1 MWKWLT
7 AAGVLAVATGLLPA
21 GEAAAVLA
29 RVAPV
34 LVFLAAI
41 TVVAELADAAGVF
54 GVAADAAARLGR
66 GSVPALFGLTAALAT
81 ATTVVL
87 SLDTTV
93 VLLTPIVIT
102 LAVRL
107 DLPPAPFAVL
117 TLWLANTASLLLPV
131 SNLTNLLAA
140 GHLTRL
146 GVAFPALMAA
156 PAAIVLAVSLLVIAA
171 RYHRQ
176 LAGNYTTP
184 TRLPPPDRVLF
195 AIATAT
201 CLAAGPLF
209 AAGVNVAAVATA
221 AALVLLVAFAARAR
235 HNLTIRL
242 LPWRLVLTTLGL
254 FLLVQTGL
262 HHGADDVLTAT
273 AGTGTGVPDLLR
285 LTSTA
290 AAASN
295 LVNNLPAY
303 LALEPDAQT
312 SAARLAALL
321 IGTNAGPLLLPWGS
335 LATLLWLDRC
345 HARNLHIPARQLA
358 ALALLGVPPVLTA
371 GVLTLA
377 ATHP

>member
-131 SNLTNLLAA
+131 SNLTNLL
-140 GHLTRL
+140 
-146 GVAFPALMAA
+146 
-156 PAAIVLAVSLLVIAA
+156 
-171 RYHRQ
+171 
-176 LAGNYTTP
+176 
-184 TRLPPPDRVLF
+184 
-195 AIATAT
+195 
-201 CLAAGPLF
+201 